1 MVFALAFFVPAGV
14 VFLVCALVI
23 TPANRGRF
31 LRRLGQIGKAGDE
44 QQQAAA
50 VAALVGGSRPGQVL
64 ELGASRFRTLPLDA
78 IAEADLLTNQDTGLH
93 AKTAHAKLGSADAF
107 VSHSWHD
114 DGVAKYAQLLAWA
127 RKFLELERSPMLWLD
142 KACIDQ
148 SDIDANLACL
158 PLFLSG
164 CQELLVLPGA
174 TYPLRLW
181 CVAHYAPRTARTPSC
196 NLSNSC

>member
-1 MVFALAFFVPAGV
+1 M
-14 VFLVCALVI
+14 
-23 TPANRGRF
+23 
-31 LRRLGQIGKAGDE
+31 
-44 QQQAAA
+44 
-50 VAALVGGSRPGQVL
+50 L

-114 DGVAKYAQLLAWA
+114 DGAAKYAQLLAWA
-127 RKFLELERSPMLWLD
+127 RKFDGRTPALWLD

-148 SDIDANLACL
+148 SDIDATLACL

-164 CQELLVLPGA
+164 CKELLVLPGA

-181 CVAHYAPRTARTPSC
+181 CVAHYAARSARTHRVAC
-196 NLSNSC
+196 AIVLSALRVLVRVQVRNGIVYFHPDGRRARAYHGARAR